1 MISTLLID
9 NYDSFTQNL
18 FHLLAKVNGRPPVLV
33 PNDWDRWAPSVLD
46 DVDNV
51 VLSPGPG
58 TPANPTDIGICAEVI
73 ATSRIPVLGICLG
86 HQSIALA
93 AGARVG
99 HAPDP
104 RHGRVS
110 AISHAGEG
118 LFEGLPSPFDAVRYH
133 SMAVTEVASPLAVTA
148 RSEDGVVQG
157 IAHRERPLWG
167 VQFHPESILTD
178 HGETLLA
185 NFARL
190 TREHQSRAPV
200 RAVSGGDPQSGPDRS
215 QAAEPAPDPASEPE
229 SEELPHLPLL
239 TRTVPFTGDPA
250 ALFDT
255 LHGDDDCAV
264 WLDGNLPGDDRGRFS
279 IMGAPTGPLGRIAE
293 ADVTAGTVTLT
304 GPGAQVGTVDS
315 GFFDWLAAELRRHRV
330 PSAATAHLPFD
341 FGLGWVGY
349 LGYELKTEC
358 GSSAAHQAPTPDATL
373 VFLDRA
379 IILDSLEGT
388 AHLLALDPATHPG
401 EADAWTETT
410 SAVVARADALPPE
423 QRQRREHA
431 SQEPPHT
438 WPALHGE
445 APQTATASHAA
456 DPHAAASGLTA
467 LLPREEYIERVR
479 EAQRLIRDGETYEV
493 CLTTRIEGPVDALA
507 SAGEPRAPRR
517 PTRVDDPLWDA
528 YLRLR
533 QDNPAPFGAYLRLPG
548 ATVLSTSPERF
559 LRIDSTGRVESS
571 PIKGT
576 RPRGRNA
583 AEDAALIDDLRTSEK
598 DRSENLMIV
607 DLVRH
612 DLGRTARTGSVQVE
626 TLFGVESYA
635 SVHQLVSTVT
645 AQLADDASPV
655 ECVRAAFPPGSMTG
669 APKLRTMEI
678 LNGLESGPRGVYS
691 GAVGWFSLT
700 GSLDLSV
707 VIRTLVAS
715 QGRFSYGVG
724 GAVVALSGAVEEYE
738 ETVVKAGPLL
748 RLLEQRGHSSA
759 EVLRNR

>member
-1 MISTLLID
+1 MIRTLLID

-18 FHLLAKVNGRPPVLV
+18 FHLLAKVNGRPPVVV
-33 PNDWDRWAPSVLD
+33 PNDWDRWTPSVLD

-58 TPANPTDIGICAEVI
+58 TPANPTDIGICAEVV

-110 AISHAGEG
+110 AISHAGQG
-118 LFEGLPSPFDAVRYH
+118 LFAGLPSPFDAVRYH
-133 SMAVTEVASPLAVTA
+133 SLAVTEVAEPLAVTA

-178 HGETLLA
+178 HGKALLA

-190 TREHQSRAPV
+190 TREHQGGAPV
-200 RAVSGGDPQSGPDRS
+200 HAVSGGSPQPGPARP
-215 QAAEPAPDPASEPE
+215 QAAEPAPDPESERDAASEPDP
-229 SEELPHLPLL
+229 EELPHLPLL

-250 ALFDT
+250 VLFDT

-264 WLDGNLPGDDRGRFS
+264 WLDGNMPGDDRGRFS
-279 IMGAPTGPLGRIAE
+279 ILGAPTGPLGRIAE

-304 GPGAQVGTVDS
+304 GPGVPVGTVDR
-315 GFFDWLAAELRRHRV
+315 GFFDWLAAELRQHRV
-330 PSAATAHLPFD
+330 PPSATAHLPFD

-349 LGYELKTEC
+349 LGYELKAEC
-358 GSSAAHQAPTPDATL
+358 GSSAAHHAPTPDASL

-379 IILDSLEGT
+379 IVLDSHEGT
-388 AHLLALDPATHPG
+388 AHLLVLDPAGHPG
-401 EADAWTETT
+401 EADTWTETT
-410 SAVVARADALPPE
+410 SAVVAHVDALPPAQE
-423 QRQRREHA
+423 KRPEHTDP
-431 SQEPPHT
+431 EPSHSSS
-438 WPALHGE
+438 ARHGE
-445 APQTATASHAA
+445 APEAAT
-456 DPHAAASGLTA
+456 SGLTA
-467 LLPREEYIERVR
+467 QLPREQYIERVR
-479 EAQRLIRDGETYEV
+479 TAQHLIRDGETYEV
-493 CLTTRIEGPVDALA
+493 CLTTRLEGPVDALA

-533 QDNPAPFGAYLRLPG
+533 QANPAPFGAYLRLPG

-559 LRIDSTGRVESS
+559 LRIDSAGRVESS

-576 RPRGRNA
+576 RPRGRTA
-583 AEDAALIDDLRTSEK
+583 AEDAALIDDLRTAEK

-612 DLGRTARTGSVQVE
+612 DLGRTARTGSVHVE
-626 TLFGVESYA
+626 TLFGVQTYA
-635 SVHQLVSTVT
+635 TVHQLVSTVT
-645 AQLADDASPV
+645 AQLAHDASPV
-655 ECVRAAFPPGSMTG
+655 DCVRAAFPPGSMTG
-669 APKLRTMEI
+669 APKRRTMDI
-678 LNGLESGPRGVYS
+678 LDSLEPGPRGVYS
-691 GAVGWFSLT
+691 GAIGWFSLT
-700 GSLDLSV
+700 GAVDLSV

-715 QGRFSYGVG
+715 RGRFSYGVG
-724 GAVVALSGAVEEYE
+724 GAIVALSDPVEEYD

-748 RLLEQRGHSSA
+748 RLLTPQGHSGA
-759 EVLRNR
+759 EVLRNG